1 MESDMH
7 RSDEFQL
14 MLYKQWA
21 EQNDFLLCA
30 LQSTVL
36 LEYRWHRHL
45 IPLNLL
51 DHKPLV
57 MEPLNLLDLIEAKLC
72 NFSPSFS
79 TVAAPFA
86 FSGGNFFT
94 MPITHLWWQSVL
106 QYYCTYDI
114 INWTLRK
121 RVGQLLD
128 WLFLDCHTV
137 WNFLIVLQW
146 VQEQGKVCS
155 GLRTDRLA
163 LWIRTEKGRGR
174 DWSIDP

>member
-72 NFSPSFS
+72 NFKFSFMQHCSS
-79 TVAAPFA
+79 TFR
-86 FSGGNFFT
+86 
-94 MPITHLWWQSVL
+94 I
-106 QYYCTYDI
+106 
-114 INWTLRK
+114 LR
-121 RVGQLLD
+121 RQLLHD
-128 WLFLDCHTV
+128 AYHTFVMAICTSILLYIRHNKLNTKKASGAIARLVVSWLSHSLEFSYSFTV
-137 WNFLIVLQW
+137 SAGAQ
-146 VQEQGKVCS
+146 QGV
-155 GLRTDRLA
+155 
-163 LWIRTEKGRGR
+163 
-174 DWSIDP
+174 